1 MKKLIRKLRRLRVK
15 FVRSSRKTKRN
26 VLLMTAISMVALIVL
41 NVAITAIVEK
51 TQKYKE
57 RGAQLEYENE
67 QLADKN
73 DNAGTLEGALDYAED
88 ELGMVPT
95 DAVVI
100 QPET

>member
-1 MKKLIRKLRRLRVK
+1 MKKLIRKLRRLRVQ
-15 FVRSSRKTKRN
+15 FVQSSRKTKRA

-41 NVAITAIVEK
+41 NVAITAIVEE
-51 TQKYKE
+51 TQKYKD
-57 RGAQLEYENE
+57 RGAQLEYEND
-67 QLADKN
+67 QLEDKN

>member
-41 NVAITAIVEK
+41 NFAITGIIEK
-51 TQKYKE
+51 TQRNKE
-57 RGAQLEYENE
+57 LAAQLEYENSE
-67 QLADKN
+67 LEDKN
-73 DNAGTLEGALDYAED
+73 NNAGTLEGALDYAED

>member
-41 NVAITAIVEK
+41 NVAITGIIEK
-51 TQKYKE
+51 TQRNKE
-57 RGAQLEYENE
+57 LAAQLEYENSE
-67 QLADKN
+67 LEDKN
-73 DNAGTLEGALDYAED
+73 NNAGTLEGALDYAED